1 MNRTAVLCFATLLL
15 AGCGSRNPEP
25 AANKY
30 ETATVARGSLVLVV
44 EAAGVIEPTRT
55 VELKSKASGEILEL
69 GADTGD
75 TVKTGA
81 LLVRIDPRIP
91 RNRLDQALAQ
101 QNAARAKLANARSQ
115 LERGEKL
122 LKNAWINPA
131 DYDKLVL
138 DAATAESEVVAAK
151 VAVENA
157 RIALDDTDVR
167 APVAGTILNK
177 RVERGQVISSP
188 TTDVGG
194 GTLLMT
200 MADLDEVR
208 VRTRVDE
215 TDIGKLVP
223 GMEARISVA
232 SFPGKRFAGTIEKI
246 EPQATVEQNVTLF
259 PVLISLPNAEHLLR
273 PGMNVEARFEVTRRD
288 DVLTVPITALRT
300 ERDVATTAGII
311 GVEEGALRE
320 QLTAAGLEEE
330 PRRPPLRRARAPRA
344 CAAASGSWRSVQDAL
359 QPVAVETGVTDL
371 DRVEV
376 IGGLAEG
383 DVVLVLP
390 SSSLLETQER
400 LQNFMRGRGG
410 IPGITQPSQ
419 PSQDV
424 PQGGMAPAPG
434 RRPGA
439 PPPTAGTLSAQPM
452 LEILRVAFTS
462 IRGNLFRA
470 ALTMLGVIIGVAA
483 VITMLALG
491 TGAQR
496 AVEQQLEALGANVVT
511 VTTGMRFAQGIARD
525 QQALTTADAEALRCD
540 ARHIAAVAPE
550 QSSRQQVKLGN
561 RNLNLSVIG
570 TTHDH
575 AIVNGFELQAGRLLS
590 GVDDSS
596 RRRVAVLG
604 GEVPEQLQ
612 VMPEALLGQTILV
625 KSLPFEVVGIYRK
638 KGAIGFGNPDD
649 DVYIPVS
656 TSRVPRGGQRPRA
669 EHRGAGGA
677 GRRPRAG
684 HGGDRARGAPRARPH
699 AGRRQRLRGGGS
711 QAVPRHA
718 AADHADPRLP
728 ARRHRGRE
736 PGGGR
741 HRHHEHHAGDRH
753 RADARN
759 RHPQGA
765 RRDAVQ
771 HPHAIPRRER
781 RAVRAR
787 RSAGH
792 GAGLWRGARAG
803 QARRLADLRD
813 GGLAAAGVRVQRG
826 RRTRVWIMARAPC
839 RVSGPD
845 RGVAARMTGGDGHLS
860 VPGGHSSDRPL
871 MSAAA
876 GLHGLFRR
884 VERADEFRHRR
895 HAVRRE
901 VRRDAGVDL
910 AAHQRVV
917 EQ

>member
-157 RIALDDTDVR
+157 RIALEDTDVR

-311 GVEEGALRE
+311 GVEEGALRQ

-330 PRRPPLRRARAPRA
+330 PRDRRSARESASSLRGSFWVVAQRP
-344 CAAASGSWRSVQDAL
+344 DAL

-419 PSQDV
+419 SQESQGGAR
-424 PQGGMAPAPG
+424 PQGRPSGAEAK
-434 RRPGA
+434 PGA
-439 PPPTAGTLSAQPM
+439 APRPS
-452 LEILRVAFTS
+452 
-462 IRGNLFRA
+462 
-470 ALTMLGVIIGVAA
+470 
-483 VITMLALG
+483 
-491 TGAQR
+491 GAQR
-496 AVEQQLEALGANVVT
+496 P
-511 VTTGMRFAQGIARD
+511 
-525 QQALTTADAEALRCD
+525 ADA
-540 ARHIAAVAPE
+540 
-550 QSSRQQVKLGN
+550 
-561 RNLNLSVIG
+561 
-570 TTHDH
+570 
-575 AIVNGFELQAGRLLS
+575 
-590 GVDDSS
+590 
-596 RRRVAVLG
+596 
-604 GEVPEQLQ
+604 
-612 VMPEALLGQTILV
+612 
-625 KSLPFEVVGIYRK
+625 
-638 KGAIGFGNPDD
+638 
-649 DVYIPVS
+649 
-656 TSRVPRGGQRPRA
+656 
-669 EHRGAGGA
+669 
-677 GRRPRAG
+677 
-684 HGGDRARGAPRARPH
+684 
-699 AGRRQRLRGGGS
+699 
-711 QAVPRHA
+711 
-718 AADHADPRLP
+718 P
-728 ARRHRGRE
+728 A
-736 PGGGR
+736 
-741 HRHHEHHAGDRH
+741 
-753 RADARN
+753 
-759 RHPQGA
+759 
-765 RRDAVQ
+765 
-771 HPHAIPRRER
+771 
-781 RAVRAR
+781 
-787 RSAGH
+787 
-792 GAGLWRGARAG
+792 
-803 QARRLADLRD
+803 
-813 GGLAAAGVRVQRG
+813 
-826 RRTRVWIMARAPC
+826 TR
-839 RVSGPD
+839 
-845 RGVAARMTGGDGHLS
+845 
-860 VPGGHSSDRPL
+860 
-871 MSAAA
+871 
-876 GLHGLFRR
+876 
-884 VERADEFRHRR
+884 
-895 HAVRRE
+895 
-901 VRRDAGVDL
+901 
-910 AAHQRVV
+910 
-917 EQ
+917 